1 MGFENFDGILDF
13 AIVKEQEAAD
23 FYSMV
28 SKHEEFS
35 GSKDMFEEFAKEE
48 LKHKQMLENIKKT
61 GSVDESLKE
70 YRFKWITDIK
80 RSDYLIDIEFH
91 PGMNY
96 REVLHLAMKRE
107 EKALKFYSDL
117 REKAE
122 DDDAKKLFNVL
133 CQEEAKHKL
142 SLESIYDDFMANL
155 GD

>member
-13 AIVKEQEAAD
+13 AIEKEQEAAD

-28 SKHEEFS
+28 ARHEDLP
-35 GSKDMFEEFAKEE
+35 GSREMFEEFASEE
-48 LKHKQMLENIKKT
+48 LKHKKMLENMKKT
-61 GSVDESLKE
+61 GNVEESLKG

-91 PGMNY
+91 HGMNY
-96 REVLHLAMKRE
+96 REILHLAMKRE
-107 EKALKFYSDL
+107 EKALKFYGDL

-122 DDDAKKLFNVL
+122 DDNAKKLFNVL